1 MGGNVNEQ
9 RVTYINSD
17 TGKKLTTAVQTD
29 GVGAQ
34 LDNYTN
40 VRNKLLTLIMME
52 VQNDVTNRNEFEAA
66 TEKIYQEFKTKFESL
81 NEPDLITLLEHA
93 IEDIKKIEFQAH
105 DD

>member
-1 MGGNVNEQ
+1 MGENVNEK
-9 RVTYINSD
+9 RVTYINSE

-29 GVGAQ
+29 GAGTQ

-52 VQNDVTNRNEFEAA
+52 VKNDVTNRKEFEAA
-66 TEKIYQEFKTKFESL
+66 TEKIYQEFKAKFETL
-81 NEPDLITLLEHA
+81 NEPDLLTLLEHA
-93 IEDIKKIEFQAH
+93 IEDIKKIEFQTH

>member
-1 MGGNVNEQ
+1 MGENVNEK
-9 RVTYINSD
+9 RVTYINSE

-29 GVGAQ
+29 GAGAQ

-52 VQNDVTNRNEFEAA
+52 VNNDVTNRKEFEAA
-66 TEKIYQEFKTKFESL
+66 TEKIHQEFKAKFETL
-81 NEPDLITLLEHA
+81 NEPDLLTLLDHA
-93 IEDIKKIEFQAH
+93 IEDIKKIEFQTH